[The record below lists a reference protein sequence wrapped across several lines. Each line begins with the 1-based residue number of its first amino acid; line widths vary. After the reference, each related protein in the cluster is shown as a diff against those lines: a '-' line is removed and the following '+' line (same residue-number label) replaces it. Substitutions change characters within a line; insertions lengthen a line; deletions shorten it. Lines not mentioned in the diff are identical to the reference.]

1 MQIIFNE
8 IKKILHWKMIVL
20 LLLINLI
27 VYYLFI
33 EFHLSVFPNGR
44 PELDYYRIG
53 IEMVDKYGEKM
64 NEEEFVDFK
73 KRYDEQLQEAN
84 QYLQSKKEFKDAGIH
99 TYEDFRNIDEDE
111 KQWELQNQVMHEERH
126 DVFWELQTRIELID
140 QYERRKN
147 LSGYG
152 PFNDQQTARIQQI
165 EESDDITS
173 ILPYLVFENYNQ
185 FILNTAMLVIISVL
199 FIVSPTFLKDRLQY
213 VRSLQYTAK
222 TGRSFFKKKATAGL
236 ISTLIIVT
244 VELMFYFYLYSFNET
259 QMFFQSHINS
269 IFNGSFLWFDLTFI
283 QYIVISIIA
292 VYILAI
298 AFSLLAMSV
307 SSIVANYIVL
317 IGILLPIAI
326 FTFSFGF
333 DYLIHKIGSI
343 YLEKWLA
350 PICYISMITGGILF
364 IFFMWKREKRMD
376 IAA

>member
-8 IKKILHWKMIVL
+8 MKKILNWKMIVL

-33 EFHLSVFPNGR
+33 EFHLTVFPNGR

-53 IEMVDKYGEKM
+53 IEMVDNYGEKM

-84 QYLQSKKEFKDAGIH
+84 EYLQSKKEFKDAGIH

-111 KQWELQNQVMHEERH
+111 KQWELRNQVMHEERH
-126 DVFWELQTRIELID
+126 DVFWDLQTRIELID
-140 QYERRKN
+140 QYEKRKN

-152 PFNDQQTARIQQI
+152 PFNDQQIARIQQL
-165 EESDDITS
+165 EESDEITS
-173 ILPYLVFENYNQ
+173 ILPYLVFRNYNQ
-185 FILNTAMLVIISVL
+185 FIQNTAMLVIISVL
-199 FIVSPTFLKDRLQY
+199 FIVSPTFLKDRLQHL
-213 VRSLQYTAK
+213 RDLQYTAK
-222 TGRSFFKKKATAGL
+222 TGRSLFKKKAAAGL

-244 VELMFYFYLYSFNET
+244 AELMFYFYLYSFNET

-269 IFNGSFLWFDLTFI
+269 IFNGNFLWFDLTFI
-283 QYIVISIIA
+283 QYIVISIFA

-307 SSIVANYIVL
+307 SSIAANYIVL
-317 IGILLPIAI
+317 IGIQLPIAI
-326 FTFSFGF
+326 FAFSFGF
-333 DYLIHKIGSI
+333 DYLIRTIGSI
-343 YLEKWLA
+343 YLAKWLV

>member
-33 EFHLSVFPNGR
+33 EFHLTFFPNGR

-53 IEMVDKYGEKM
+53 VEMVNNYGEKM
-64 NEEEFVDFK
+64 NEEDFVDFK
-73 KRYDEQLQEAN
+73 KRYDEQVKEAN
-84 QYLQSKKEFKDAGIH
+84 EYLQSKKEFKDAGIH

-111 KQWELQNQVMHEERH
+111 KQLELRNQVMHEERH
-126 DVFWELQTRIELID
+126 DVFWELQTRIELMD

-152 PFNDQQTARIQQI
+152 PFNDQQIARIQQL

-173 ILPYLVFENYNQ
+173 ILPYLVFRNYNQ
-185 FILNTAMLVIISVL
+185 FIQNTAMLVIISVL
-199 FIVSPTFLKDRLQY
+199 FIISPIFLKDRLQY
-213 VRSLQYTAK
+213 VRELQYTAK
-222 TGRSFFKKKATAGL
+222 TGRSLFKKKATAGL
-236 ISTLIIVT
+236 ICTLIIAT
-244 VELMFYFYLYSFNET
+244 AELMFYFYLYSFNET
-259 QMFFQSHINS
+259 QMFFQSDINS
-269 IFNGSFLWFDLTFI
+269 IFNGNFLWFDLTFI

-298 AFSLLAMSV
+298 AFSLLAMLV
-307 SSIVANYIVL
+307 SSIAANYIVL
-317 IGILLPIAI
+317 IGIQLPIAI

-333 DYLIHKIGSI
+333 NYLIRTIGSI
-343 YLEKWLA
+343 YLAKWLT
-350 PICYISMITGGILF
+350 PICYISIIAVGILF
-364 IFFMWKREKRMD
+364 LIFMWKREKRMD
-376 IAA
+376 IAV